1 MSKVCLTDIAKLDG
15 MSEWRILKFSDCIK
29 QINTGLNPRK
39 NFSLGHGKNRY
50 ITAKNLT
57 KLGIIDF
64 ENCDCID
71 DRAKQI
77 IHRRSD
83 IQIGDILLS
92 SRAPIGQCHLI
103 KDEPSDYEIGESI
116 FSIRVNKSIV
126 RPDYFCLYLSSDF
139 FVQLAAK
146 NVTGS
151 IIQEIRI
158 GDLMNIDVIVPPMD
172 VQEKIANS
180 INMIDKKLILNN
192 SICSDLES
200 MAKFLYDYW
209 FVQFEFPNEE
219 GKPYKSSGGKMVWNE
234 ELKRDI
240 PEGWEVGN
248 LSNNSL
254 TKIIKPGI
262 NKFEGTKN
270 YLETADVTESSYTKG
285 EEVTFENR
293 ASRAN
298 MQPTKNSVWFA
309 KMKDSVKHLL
319 LNEEMQPLIERS
331 IFSTGFLGLQC
342 SSEGFE
348 YIATYI
354 KSEYFEKVKNKL
366 AHGATQQAINNTDLK
381 GIRIVIP
388 SDEVLTEFHNRSK
401 SIYSLISKKNIENK
415 ELADMKDFLLPLLMN
430 GQVTVG

>member
-1 MSKVCLTDIAKLDG
+1 MKFVTLESLCSDIIDCPHSTPKWLDEGIPVIRNFNLINGHIDTSNISYVDEATYLERIKRANPEEDDIIISREAPMGVVGMVPKGFKCCLGQRLVLLKVN
-15 MSEWRILKFSDCIK
+15 RLKCSPQYLLYALLSDVVQK
-29 QINTGLNPRK
+29 QINR
-39 NFSLGHGKNRY
+39 
-50 ITAKNLT
+50 
-57 KLGIIDF
+57 ID
-64 ENCDCID
+64 
-71 DRAKQI
+71 
-77 IHRRSD
+77 
-83 IQIGDILLS
+83 L
-92 SRAPIGQCHLI
+92 
-103 KDEPSDYEIGESI
+103 
-116 FSIRVNKSIV
+116 
-126 RPDYFCLYLSSDF
+126 
-139 FVQLAAK
+139 
-146 NVTGS
+146 TGS
-151 IIQEIRI
+151 IVSNLNIPDMKKLLIPVVDGDINKI
-158 GDLMNIDVIVPPMD
+158 GEYLNFIDENISNNN
-172 VQEKIANS
+172 KIAQQ
-180 INMIDKKLILNN
+180 
-192 SICSDLES
+192 LEA
-200 MAKFLYDYW
+200 MTKTIYDYW
-209 FVQFEFPNEE
+209 FLQFEFPNEE

-234 ELKRDI
+234 ELQRDI
-240 PEGWEVGN
+240 PEGWKVGN
-248 LSNNSL
+248 LSNNAL

-388 SDEVLTEFHNRSK
+388 SDEVLTEFHDRSK

-430 GQVTVG
+430 GQVTVGE

>member
-1 MSKVCLTDIAKLDG
+1 MKFVTLESLCSDIIDCPHSTPKWLDEGIPVIRNFNLINGHIDTSNLSYVDEATYLERIKRANPEEDDIIISREAPMGVVGMVPKGFKCCLGQRLVLLKVN
-15 MSEWRILKFSDCIK
+15 RLKCSPQYLLYALLSDVVQK
-29 QINTGLNPRK
+29 QINR
-39 NFSLGHGKNRY
+39 
-50 ITAKNLT
+50 
-57 KLGIIDF
+57 ID
-64 ENCDCID
+64 
-71 DRAKQI
+71 
-77 IHRRSD
+77 
-83 IQIGDILLS
+83 L
-92 SRAPIGQCHLI
+92 
-103 KDEPSDYEIGESI
+103 
-116 FSIRVNKSIV
+116 
-126 RPDYFCLYLSSDF
+126 
-139 FVQLAAK
+139 
-146 NVTGS
+146 TGS
-151 IIQEIRI
+151 IVSNLNIPDMKKLLIPVVDGDINKI
-158 GDLMNIDVIVPPMD
+158 GEYLNFIDENIFNNN
-172 VQEKIANS
+172 KIAQQ
-180 INMIDKKLILNN
+180 
-192 SICSDLES
+192 LEA
-200 MAKFLYDYW
+200 MTKTIYDYW
-209 FVQFEFPNEE
+209 FLQFEFPNEE

-234 ELKRDI
+234 ELQRDI
-240 PEGWEVGN
+240 PEGWKVGN
-248 LSNNSL
+248 LSNNAL

-388 SDEVLTEFHNRSK
+388 SDEVLTEFHDRSK

-430 GQVTVG
+430 GQVTVGE